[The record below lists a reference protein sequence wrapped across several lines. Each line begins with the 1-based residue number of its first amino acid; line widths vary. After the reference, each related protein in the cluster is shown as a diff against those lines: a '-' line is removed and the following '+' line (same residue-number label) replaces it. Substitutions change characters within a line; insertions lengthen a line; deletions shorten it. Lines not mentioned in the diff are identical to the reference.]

1 METNIVADVSPP
13 IPYLEKFWFSSNEPK
28 CCQPIKLQVPLRCN
42 ISRKKGMMKFIFR
55 MQINMEVFY
64 KLILSFWVSVSKF
77 AYLCNISRKA
87 WVMDGGWRWFLPA
100 DKRKHFL
107 QFSFTLGVRSQACS
121 KYPKQV
127 SNVFVTSQGN
137 REGWSWSFAYR

>member
-13 IPYLEKFWFSSNEPK
+13 IPYLEKFWFCSNEPK

-64 KLILSFWVSVSKF
+64 KLILSF
-77 AYLCNISRKA
+77 
-87 WVMDGGWRWFLPA
+87 
-100 DKRKHFL
+100 
-107 QFSFTLGVRSQACS
+107 
-121 KYPKQV
+121 
-127 SNVFVTSQGN
+127 
-137 REGWSWSFAYR
+137 